1 LKYDQFT
8 RRQGGNALPVI
19 TIFEQMCSLGD
30 EIAES
35 LANKLGWDLIAR
47 NNLFNYFPDIAAN
60 PFDLKCLMK
69 AQSTI

>member
-1 LKYDQFT
+1 
-8 RRQGGNALPVI
+8 
-19 TIFEQMCSLGD
+19 MCSLGD